1 MILMIKNKLKRRI
14 YYMSEQNDV
23 LFNNLNRYYSKL
35 VDTNITLDNFGIN
48 GEDFET
54 EAKEILMNNIQN
66 IASKRLENNNDE

>member
-1 MILMIKNKLKRRI
+1 
-14 YYMSEQNDV
+14 MSEQNDV

-66 IASKRLENNNDE
+66 IASERLENNNDE